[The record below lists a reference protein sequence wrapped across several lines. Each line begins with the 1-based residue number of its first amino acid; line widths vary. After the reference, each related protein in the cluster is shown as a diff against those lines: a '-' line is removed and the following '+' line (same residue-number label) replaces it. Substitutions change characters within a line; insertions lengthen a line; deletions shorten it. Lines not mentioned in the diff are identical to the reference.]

1 MGSVRPRAPN
11 QGIVSR
17 PSGGNSFI
25 CHQEVKELF
34 VSPYG
39 LAETMVFHPFS
50 SFLRGKGLSEKF
62 CHPLVA
68 HSAFCP
74 GRSLYPLGLGWC
86 VAHKTHTPNS
96 IQEEAVQSW
105 DNKVVP
111 AVTGGA
117 LLGGALGKRVIFCDF
132 LLPGLHSRGFN

>member
-25 CHQEVKELF
+25 CHQGVITTFCLILWVSENHG
-34 VSPYG
+34 VSPF
-39 LAETMVFHPFS
+39 LS
-50 SFLRGKGLSEKF
+50 SKGLSEKF
-62 CHPLVA
+62 CHPLVT
-68 HSAFCP
+68 HSAFSP

-105 DNKVVP
+105 DNKVVLW
-111 AVTGGA
+111 GGI
-117 LLGGALGKRVIFCDF
+117 LGGALGKMVFFSDF
-132 LLPGLHSRGFN
+132 VMSAPHSRGFD